1 MSLKIEDMPLIPLK
15 LLSVFTQSQ
24 LDFEL
29 SENTLRK
36 VVVKPP
42 SLMCNV
48 SPKTTTFFTSPLTC
62 LLIDVEVV
70 GREVG
75 GNLLPVEDVVPGN
88 VDHQPVAVLDRLG
101 DAEK

>member
-1 MSLKIEDMPLIPLK
+1 MTKSYGQALDHSLPH
-15 LLSVFTQSQ
+15 VQRNTQ
-24 LDFEL
+24 
-29 SENTLRK
+29 NYH
-36 VVVKPP
+36 V
-42 SLMCNV
+42 
-48 SPKTTTFFTSPLTC
+48 FFTSPLTC

-101 DAEK
+101 DGDNKQSCIQRDS

>member
-1 MSLKIEDMPLIPLK
+1 MSLKIENMPLIPLK
-15 LLSVFTQSQ
+15 SLSDFTQSQ
-24 LDFEL
+24 LDPHG
-29 SENTLRK
+29 LR
-36 VVVKPP
+36 
-42 SLMCNV
+42 
-48 SPKTTTFFTSPLTC
+48 TTQNYHVFFTSPLTC

-101 DAEK
+101 DADNKQRCI